1 MTARHRWFAYL
12 LLGRS
17 PLATET
23 ADIDAAYR
31 SMGRSWHWLVLGYAG
46 ILIVTVWPAFGGDRG
61 VHYRVIAL
69 AGTHLLLLGVAS
81 VIATCW
87 IGFRTPPWSWT
98 WRKVV
103 TASLLAPLCVSG
115 AYLIVSDPIWDQA
128 LRSWL
133 RDTFG
138 SFGWFVA
145 ALFVLMFAVTEL
157 VARLRLRERDAVT
170 RALQAEASSERLARK
185 TAESELR
192 LLQAQVE
199 PHFLYNT
206 LANLRYLIQKNSPDA
221 LKMTD
226 ALIEYLRTSV
236 PDMRAQRVKLGREID
251 HARHY
256 LEIMRMRLGGRLD
269 FAIDVPE
276 SLRAIEVP
284 PLVLLTLVE
293 NAIKHGIAPRVEGG
307 AVGVSAR
314 DDGERIV
321 IEVADTGAG
330 LQSAREA
337 PTKGDASTHAGLEN
351 AEGRL
356 WLTYGDSAELTLAA
370 NVPRGTVATVRIPRT
385 IETTGSSAGRVL
397 VMSKQEWRRM
407 KDQPP
412 PDPGPAAAPVS
423 SDAPSVTR

>member
-1 MTARHRWFAYL
+1 MTARHRWFAYF

-23 ADIDAAYR
+23 ADIDAAFR
-31 SMGRSWHWLVLGYAG
+31 WMGRSWHWLVLGYAG
-46 ILIVTVWPAFGGDRG
+46 ILIVAIWPAFVGEFG

-69 AGTHLLLLGVAS
+69 AGTHLLLLGIAS
-81 VIATCW
+81 VIAICW
-87 IGFRTPPWSWT
+87 IGFRTPPWTWT

-103 TASLLAPLCVSG
+103 TASFLAPLCASV

-133 RDTFG
+133 RNTFG
-138 SFGWFVA
+138 SIGWFLA
-145 ALFVLMFAVTEL
+145 AVFGIYAVEL
-157 VARLRLRERDAVT
+157 VARLRQREDNAVT
-170 RALQAEASSERLARK
+170 RALQAEASSEQLARK

-236 PDMRAQRVKLGREID
+236 PDMRAQQVKLGREID

-307 AVGVSAR
+307 AVGVRAR
-314 DDGERIV
+314 DDGEGIV

-330 LQSAREA
+330 LPSAREA

-351 AEGRL
+351 AKGRL

-397 VMSKQEWRRM
+397 VMSKEQWRRA
-407 KDQPP
+407 K
-412 PDPGPAAAPVS
+412 PDPGRAAAPIS

>member
-1 MTARHRWFAYL
+1 
-12 LLGRS
+12 
-17 PLATET
+17 
-23 ADIDAAYR
+23 
-31 SMGRSWHWLVLGYAG
+31 
-46 ILIVTVWPAFGGDRG
+46 
-61 VHYRVIAL
+61 
-69 AGTHLLLLGVAS
+69 
-81 VIATCW
+81 
-87 IGFRTPPWSWT
+87 
-98 WRKVV
+98 
-103 TASLLAPLCVSG
+103 
-115 AYLIVSDPIWDQA
+115 
-128 LRSWL
+128 
-133 RDTFG
+133 
-138 SFGWFVA
+138 
-145 ALFVLMFAVTEL
+145 
-157 VARLRLRERDAVT
+157 
-170 RALQAEASSERLARK
+170 
-185 TAESELR
+185 
-192 LLQAQVE
+192 
-199 PHFLYNT
+199 
-206 LANLRYLIQKNSPDA
+206 
-221 LKMTD
+221 MTD